1 MKVLYASE
9 RPPYPLFLGGAA
21 RCAHQLLL
29 GMARDQDITCCAVG
43 GSDYSV
49 TPWSFPTEEDAPA
62 LDVHSMQLNGHGNS
76 QSGSLICGSL
86 DCGYPVHIIN
96 DYSTQLEAFIDD
108 FQPDILWS
116 QLDGGEQI
124 MALAARKG
132 IQGLYYVHDAE
143 FDTQELRRIANTG
156 CHLVASSHFLA
167 RLAER
172 ATGRKVQVIYPASDL
187 YFDTAADPAGFIT
200 MINPVGVKG
209 IDTLLAIAAQLPDER
224 FLLVE
229 SWKLGDKAL
238 QQLHTQL
245 AALPNVRFQT
255 RVADMREI
263 YRQTRLL
270 LAPSLWEEGFGM
282 VAIEAQ
288 SCRIP
293 VIASARGGLVE
304 SVGDGGLLIKD
315 YRNVERWLEAIRRV
329 LGDQTTYATLSEQAY
344 QHAAS
349 SQFSPVQLAA
359 QFADICASE
368 APRPSPITT
377 RIAQGI
383 SRALHKAPLI
393 HRFLK

>member
-1 MKVLYASE
+1 MRILYVSE

-29 GMARDQDITCCAVG
+29 GMVRDQHITCCAVG
-43 GSDYSV
+43 GSEYSV
-49 TPWSFPTEEDAPA
+49 TPWAFPTTEDALA
-62 LDVHSMQLNGHGNS
+62 LGVHSMQTSAQGGS
-76 QSGSLICGSL
+76 QGSSKAGSL
-86 DCGYPVHIIN
+86 DCGYPVHIIDN
-96 DYSTQLEAFIDD
+96 YDTQLEDFIDN
-108 FQPDILWS
+108 FQPDIIWS
-116 QLDGGEQI
+116 QLDGGEEI

-143 FDTQELRRIANTG
+143 FDPEELRTIARSG
-156 CHLVASSHFLA
+156 CHLVASSRFLA
-167 RLAER
+167 GLAAR
-172 ATGRKVQVIYPASDL
+172 ACGRQVQVIYPASDL
-187 YFDTAADPAGFIT
+187 YFDTQADPAGFIT

-238 QQLHTQL
+238 QQLHAQL
-245 AALPNVRFQT
+245 TTLPNVRFQA

-270 LAPSLWEEGFGM
+270 LVPSLWEEGFGM

-304 SVGDGGLLIKD
+304 SVGNGGLLIKD
-315 YRNVERWLEAIRRV
+315 YQNVERWLEAIRGV
-329 LGDQTTYATLSEQAY
+329 LGDQNSYASLSERAY
-344 QHAAS
+344 QHAS
-349 SQFSPVQLAA
+349 STLFSPAHLAT
-359 QFADICASE
+359 QFAGICASE
-368 APRPSPITT
+368 APRAATIST
-377 RIAQGI
+377 RIALNI
-383 SRALHKAPLI
+383 RRTLNKTPVLHRL
-393 HRFLK
+393 LK

>member
-29 GMARDQDITCCAVG
+29 GMARDQHITCCAVG
-43 GSDYSV
+43 SSDYSV
-49 TPWSFPTEEDAPA
+49 TSWSFPAEEEAPT
-62 LDVHSMQLNGHGNS
+62 LGVRSMQVSAQGGS
-76 QSGSLICGSL
+76 QGDSQGGSL
-86 DCGYPVHIIN
+86 DCGYPVHIIDN
-96 DYSTQLEAFIDD
+96 YNTQLEGFIDN
-108 FQPDILWS
+108 FQPDIIWS
-116 QLDGGEQI
+116 QLDGGEEI

-143 FDTQELRRIANTG
+143 FDPEELRRIARTG
-156 CHLVASSHFLA
+156 CHLVASSRFLA
-167 RLAER
+167 GLAER
-172 ATGRKVQVIYPASDL
+172 ACGRQVQVIYPASGL
-187 YFDTAADPAGFIT
+187 YFDTQADPAGFIT

-209 IDTLLAIAAQLPDER
+209 IDTLLSIAAELPEER

-245 AALPNVRFQT
+245 ASLPNVRFQT

-315 YRNVERWLEAIRRV
+315 YLNVERWLEAIRGV
-329 LGDQTTYATLSEQAY
+329 LGDQNSYASLSERAY
-344 QHAAS
+344 QHAVSA
-349 SQFSPVQLAA
+349 QFSPAHLAT
-359 QFADICASE
+359 QFANICASE
-368 APRPSPITT
+368 APRAAPIST
-377 RIAQGI
+377 RIVQNI
-383 SRALHKAPLI
+383 RRTLHKAPVL
-393 HRFLK
+393 HRLLK

>member
-9 RPPYPLFLGGAA
+9 RPPYPFFLGGAA

-29 GMARDQDITCCAVG
+29 GMARDQHMTCCAVG
-43 GSDYSV
+43 GSEYSV
-49 TPWSFPTEEDAPA
+49 TPWAFPTAEDAPA
-62 LDVHSMQLNGHGNS
+62 LGVHSMQTSAQGGS
-76 QSGSLICGSL
+76 QGSSKAGSL
-86 DCGYPVHIIN
+86 DCGYPVHIIDN
-96 DYSTQLEAFIDD
+96 YNTQLEDFIDN
-108 FQPDILWS
+108 FQPDIIWS
-116 QLDGGEQI
+116 QLDGGEEI

-143 FDTQELRRIANTG
+143 FDPEELRRIARTG
-156 CHLVASSHFLA
+156 CHLVASSRFLA
-167 RLAER
+167 GLAER
-172 ATGRKVQVIYPASDL
+172 ASGRKVQVIYPASDL
-187 YFDTAADPAGFIT
+187 YFDTQADPAGFIT

-209 IDTLLAIAAQLPDER
+209 IDTLLAIAAQLPEAR

-238 QQLHTQL
+238 QELHTQL
-245 AALPNVRFQT
+245 VALPNVRFQT

-315 YRNVERWLEAIRRV
+315 YRNVERWLEAIRQV
-329 LGDQTTYATLSEQAY
+329 LGDQHTYASLSEQAY

-349 SQFSPVQLAA
+349 TQFSPAELAI
-359 QFADICASE
+359 QFAEICASE
-368 APRPSPITT
+368 APHAAPIST
-377 RIAQGI
+377 RIAQNI
-383 SRALHKAPLI
+383 RRTLSKTPVLHRL
-393 HRFLK
+393 LK